1 VKASQY
7 ESVNAPQTTNPVKKL
22 TAFRFYQA
30 KQKRAFTSRSFTQE
44 VENIFNSIKGMFSG
58 LVLVFLAG
66 LKLLA
71 LLIFRAFHEII
82 KGMLKPFLFILSKI
96 MPLYPEKWFLLINWI
111 KLKTSLD
118 IYFDSSLHI
127 QAKAEAWHR
136 KQITLVL
143 DLDET
148 LIHSSKVKPTEGK
161 FETLEILKS
170 DGTKQ
175 IVYIRRRPHL
185 EQFLEKISKEFKVVM
200 FTASRMEYADAI
212 IDLID
217 TKDVITYRLYRDS
230 CSRGPNGWIKDLSKI
245 EPNLNRVILLDN
257 CRAASTLQPE
267 NHLLIKSWFY
277 DETDD
282 CLLHYTNF
290 LLECAKKWRTNM
302 LKIKDLRRCL
312 KEFTPTN

>member
-1 VKASQY
+1 
-7 ESVNAPQTTNPVKKL
+7 
-22 TAFRFYQA
+22 
-30 KQKRAFTSRSFTQE
+30 
-44 VENIFNSIKGMFSG
+44 
-58 LVLVFLAG
+58 
-66 LKLLA
+66 
-71 LLIFRAFHEII
+71 
-82 KGMLKPFLFILSKI
+82 

-185 EQFLEKISKEFKVVM
+185 EQFLEKV
-200 FTASRMEYADAI
+200 
-212 IDLID
+212 
-217 TKDVITYRLYRDS
+217 
-230 CSRGPNGWIKDLSKI
+230 P
-245 EPNLNRVILLDN
+245 
-257 CRAASTLQPE
+257 
-267 NHLLIKSWFY
+267 
-277 DETDD
+277 
-282 CLLHYTNF
+282 
-290 LLECAKKWRTNM
+290 
-302 LKIKDLRRCL
+302 
-312 KEFTPTN
+312 